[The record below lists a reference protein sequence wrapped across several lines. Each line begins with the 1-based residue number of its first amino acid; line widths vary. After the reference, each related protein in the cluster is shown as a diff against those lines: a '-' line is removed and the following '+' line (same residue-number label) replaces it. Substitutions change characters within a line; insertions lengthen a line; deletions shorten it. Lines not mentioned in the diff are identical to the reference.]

1 MKEGLKGKSM
11 KVNLFSLFRQ
21 KKRRE
26 KGEKY
31 KNIHISRCRQTSF
44 TPGLKYNFHYQLFAI
59 ISAAHYFSCCYPIKF
74 QLLQTNKRFKEKFY
88 LFTSKFIHHFNP
100 QQTFFKNLI
109 KKGVIL

>member
-44 TPGLKYNFHYQLFAI
+44 TPGLKYNLHYQPFAI
-59 ISAAHYFSCCYPIKF
+59 ISAAHSHSCYYPVKF
-74 QLLQTNKRFKEKFY
+74 QLSQTNKRFKENLS
-88 LFTSKFIHHFNP
+88 LFAPLFKKKTS
-100 QQTFFKNLI
+100 TT
-109 KKGVIL
+109 ILLFQKIT

>member
-31 KNIHISRCRQTSF
+31 KNINISRCRHNRL
-44 TPGLKYNFHYQLFAI
+44 TPDLKTNFHYQNIAI
-59 ISAAHYFSCCYPIKF
+59 ITAAHSVSCYYPGQF
-74 QLLQTNKRFKEKFY
+74 PLSQTNKRFKENLS
-88 LFTSKFIHHFNP
+88 LFAPLFKKDFNHHL
-100 QQTFFKNLI
+100 TFPENN
-109 KKGVIL
+109 